1 MRDNGVGVH
10 GGCSNEFARWSVSHG
25 GSEEIHDLG
34 GSLRHPHQVVNYP
47 CRFQELPL
55 S

>member
-10 GGCSNEFARWSVSHG
+10 GSCSNEFARWSVSHG

-34 GSLRHPHQVVNYP
+34 GSRGSYSAWKKLR
-47 CRFQELPL
+47 
-55 S
+55 